1 MLPDRATEPRSLPMR
16 RSIPVSLSLLL
27 SWFAVSEAGAQSYVD
42 LGFDDLP
49 PPADSKPRDQPPKM
63 VFSLLAEIP
72 LPGPLPGDGPRLRGD
87 LVEIGVAG
95 GTIVT
100 QPLPDATPQLIDSA
114 SGSDPDPPPVGW
126 VTDETE
132 CMRFRSVPGGVLEA
146 QKSCRRCKTGWKRS
160 WRLRVPGNT
169 LVPPLVADRRV
180 YIGALD
186 NRVYSLKA
194 RNGHRVWTVDIGGRI
209 STPLMLWRGEI
220 PEPTAKDPLATRE
233 LTLILAVPA
242 SGSQMVALESQ
253 GGRRVASMRL
263 PEGSGKLVSGPLTT
277 PDGKV
282 VVARQQ
288 YAETEASLLVYRLL
302 PLRARPEGTD
312 LPATPPA
319 DEPDAPP
326 EISRVTP

>member
-1 MLPDRATEPRSLPMR
+1 MR
-16 RSIPVSLSLLL
+16 RSILVSLSLLVSL
-27 SWFAVSEAGAQSYVD
+27 FALSEAGAQSYVD
-42 LGFDDLP
+42 VGFDDLP
-49 PPADSKPRDQPPKM
+49 PPADSKPTDPPPKLI
-63 VFSLLAEIP
+63 FSLVAEIP

-100 QPLPDATPQLIDSA
+100 QPVPDATPQWIDSA
-114 SGSDPDPPPVGW
+114 SGSDPDPSPVGW
-126 VTDETE
+126 VTDERAHT
-132 CMRFRSVPGGVLEA
+132 RFRSVPGGVLEA

-160 WRLRVPGNT
+160 WKLRIPGNT
-169 LVPPLVADRRV
+169 LLPPLVADRRV
-180 YIGALD
+180 YIGGLD

-220 PEPTAKDPLATRE
+220 PKPTPEDPLATRE

-253 GGRRVASMRL
+253 GGRQVASMRL
-263 PEGSGKLVSGPLTT
+263 PEGGGKLVSGPRATR
-277 PDGKV
+277 DGKV

-288 YAETEASLLVYRLL
+288 YAESEASLMVYRL
-302 PLRARPEGTD
+302 P
-312 LPATPPA
+312 
-319 DEPDAPP
+319 
-326 EISRVTP
+326 